1 MRFRKYRSWV
11 TITMAPRYFNS
22 CSSSNRTVSLSI
34 WLVGSSSSKTSL
46 GWIRATAIPAR
57 RFSPPDNVL
66 ISLVSSV
73 MPSFPRIDFASNV
86 FASLRSAGRCS
97 MTCSNTLPC
106 GSNSGICGRYEMRIP
121 LVRMTL
127 PLSGSSAPARIRK
140 SVDFPVP
147 LMPIIPT
154 LSPSFKKKETSS
166 STFRSIY
173 VLAIF
178 CADNNIIVA

>member
-1 MRFRKYRSWV
+1 M
-11 TITMAPRYFNS
+11 
-22 CSSSNRTVSLSI
+22 
-34 WLVGSSSSKTSL
+34 
-46 GWIRATAIPAR
+46 PAR

-86 FASLRSAGRCS
+86 FASLRSTGKCS
-97 MTCSNTLPC
+97 MTCSKTLPC